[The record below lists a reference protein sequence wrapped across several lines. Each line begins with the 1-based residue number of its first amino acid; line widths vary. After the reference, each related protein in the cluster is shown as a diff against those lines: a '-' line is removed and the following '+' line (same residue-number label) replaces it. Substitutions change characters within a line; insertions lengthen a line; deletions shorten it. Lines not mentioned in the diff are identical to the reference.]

1 MTDDLLKWCADAERA
16 ARDLEYDGPERAPF
30 VVETWPIERSYVEK
44 SPPPQRATTRSRSGV
59 TLVSSSNSTS
69 SLTRKSSARIL
80 TPPTSPI
87 GEATDEEESTDE
99 EDTLHFLET
108 DDFIYPPDPM
118 GYKFL
123 PERLP
128 HAFSTRA
135 DDSDLGQEMKL
146 IKLKV
151 LASMSLINGYQKKN
165 LELEEF
171 IAEQTGNW
179 EVFKTEQRG

>member
-1 MTDDLLKWCADAERA
+1 MIVA
-16 ARDLEYDGPERAPF
+16 AF
-30 VVETWPIERSYVEK
+30 TSK
-44 SPPPQRATTRSRSGV
+44 STAVAG
-59 TLVSSSNSTS
+59 
-69 SLTRKSSARIL
+69 KSSARVL

-87 GEATDEEESTDE
+87 GEATDEELSTDD
-99 EDTLHFLET
+99 EDDAIHFVET